1 MLAALPLL
9 WVSTALLAWYRP
21 AALVL
26 VSKEAGGSCEQEII
40 IEFQNK
46 VEQTINEVTS
56 HQTRGAMPA
65 AYGQSYLIWKVQT
78 FRNPTTGW
86 TFELSNKFDYAWL
99 NGTNQYV
106 VSDDPN
112 FNPNGSLSGNW
123 THLQLVQP

>member
-65 AYGQSYLIWKVQT
+65 AYGQS
-78 FRNPTTGW
+78 
-86 TFELSNKFDYAWL
+86 
-99 NGTNQYV
+99 
-106 VSDDPN
+106 
-112 FNPNGSLSGNW
+112 
-123 THLQLVQP
+123 